1 MKWDATAT
9 RSQIIGAIWNG
20 SAEWLKKWLTSNKVA
35 KWFTV
40 KMEVIYSL
48 TRKNIEALRQ
58 SSYLNQ
64 SGQINLNQLISVL
77 NGDYSVLK
85 KRFYCRKKWLEM
97 ASNEIIEDFSKF
109 MASGEFNK
117 KLIASKQI
125 IQKTANI
132 NNLNTEFVIF
142 GLKKRLNYP
151 ENEIDITLFQ
161 RFGLNPNNPN
171 FVESFNRY
179 IKTEMV
185 AIEKLRNFLNPKTE
199 TKTDID
205 YADFITDMVI
215 SMNDGRF
222 VNLNSITATMFYSMY
237 KRIKK
242 QQQSLK
248 NQKR

>member
-1 MKWDATAT
+1 
-9 RSQIIGAIWNG
+9 
-20 SAEWLKKWLTSNKVA
+20 
-35 KWFTV
+35 
-40 KMEVIYSL
+40 
-48 TRKNIEALRQ
+48 
-58 SSYLNQ
+58 
-64 SGQINLNQLISVL
+64 
-77 NGDYSVLK
+77 
-85 KRFYCRKKWLEM
+85 M

-151 ENEIDITLFQ
+151 ANEIDITLFQ

-185 AIEKLRNFLNPKTE
+185 AIEKLRNFLNP
-199 TKTDID
+199 
-205 YADFITDMVI
+205 
-215 SMNDGRF
+215 
-222 VNLNSITATMFYSMY
+222 
-237 KRIKK
+237 
-242 QQQSLK
+242 
-248 NQKR
+248 